1 MIAGLQPLVAIGTL
15 TYVCPANDWRIQIK
29 DYLEVFD
36 LTREDL
42 SLVLDLA
49 VEAREKPHERAGLI
63 EDEIIFC
70 YFSKPSTRTRVSFAA
85 AIAHLGGEAE
95 FFGPDDLQLGRGETI
110 EDTAMVVS
118 GYARAAVI
126 RTFSHDD
133 VVRFA
138 AASTIPVVNALTDIH
153 HPCQA
158 LADLLTVRD
167 HFGSFDGLRMAYL
180 GAGNNVAHSLIQ
192 GCALAGVD
200 LAVASPVGL
209 EVSEKVVS
217 EAREV
222 ADRSS
227 IEITADAELAVK
239 DADVVYTDV
248 WLSMGDPEDERQAR
262 RSMLAPYQ
270 VTPELMGQAADR
282 AIFMHCLPA
291 HRGDEVTA
299 DVLDGPQS
307 VIAVQAENRLHTEQA
322 MLVALLTGALQGR

>member
-1 MIAGLQPLVAIGTL
+1 M
-15 TYVCPANDWRIQIK
+15 
-29 DYLEVFD
+29 
-36 LTREDL
+36 
-42 SLVLDLA
+42 
-49 VEAREKPHERAGLI
+49 
-63 EDEIIFC
+63 
-70 YFSKPSTRTRVSFAA
+70 SFAA

-118 GYARAAVI
+118 GYARGVVI

-138 AASTIPVVNALTDIH
+138 SASTIPVINALTDIH

-167 HFGSFDGLRMAYL
+167 HFGSFDGLRLAYL

-200 LAVASPVGL
+200 ITLATPSGL
-209 EVSEKVVS
+209 EVSEEIVA

-222 ADRSS
+222 ADGSS
-227 IEITADAELAVK
+227 IDLTTDAELAVK
-239 DADVVYTDV
+239 DVDVVYTDV
-248 WLSMGDPEDERQAR
+248 WLSMGDPEEERQAR
-262 RSMLAPYQ
+262 REVLAPYQ
-270 VTPELMGQAADR
+270 VTPELMDLAADR

-322 MLVALLTGALQGR
+322 MLVALLTRELEGR